1 MFMIATRA
9 ELPRHAQRVDRRRA
23 ERGGS
28 APFTATHGHHAT
40 PCVVFLGITQS
51 KTWIQTVLLF
61 VATGVAKAFSRPR
74 NQTQFM
80 RLHQMW
86 VCWDNADA
94 ETIRTTFR
102 GGH

>member
-80 RLHQMW
+80 RLHQMRMRRH
-86 VCWDNADA
+86 DA
-94 ETIRTTFR
+94 HAKTVSAAFR